1 MASAFMRSS
10 FTQILH
16 EYEYEINAK
25 TGKIRDMDVEHFDY
39 DDDWD

>member
-1 MASAFMRSS
+1 MSMHTNSA
-10 FTQILH
+10 

-25 TGKIRDMDVEHFDY
+25 TGKIRDMDVEYFGY